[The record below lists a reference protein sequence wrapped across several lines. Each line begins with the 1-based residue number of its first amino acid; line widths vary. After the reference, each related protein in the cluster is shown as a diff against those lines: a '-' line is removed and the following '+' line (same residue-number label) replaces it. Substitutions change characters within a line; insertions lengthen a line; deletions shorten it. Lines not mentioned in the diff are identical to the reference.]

1 MFQTFHFFKKRHLA
15 SLAVAASLVVGGI
28 AIAKNQNRPSPLQNS
43 MAAYVVGMDAKGNE
57 VLQAASEVA
66 PGQTVEYALT
76 YANTGDNALKDI
88 IVTGP
93 IPSATAYVGQSA
105 FTYAQAKLQVS
116 IDGGKKFESEPVT
129 RIVTD
134 ANGNQIR
141 KIIPASEY
149 THVRWHMQ
157 QPLNA
162 GETQQ
167 FAYRSVVK

>member
-1 MFQTFHFFKKRHLA
+1 MLQTFRFKKRHLV
-15 SLAVAASLVVGGI
+15 SLAIATSLVVGGF

-43 MAAYVVGMDAKGNE
+43 MAAYVVGQDAAGNE
-57 VLQAASEVA
+57 VLQAASEVS
-66 PGQTVEYALT
+66 PGQTVEYAMT
-76 YANTGDNALKDI
+76 YANVGDNALQDI
-88 IVTGP
+88 VVTGP
-93 IPSATAYVGQSA
+93 IPSATAYIGQSA

-116 IDGGKKFESEPVT
+116 IDGGKTFEAEPVT
-129 RIVTD
+129 RIITD
-134 ANGNQIR
+134 ANGQQVQE
-141 KIIPASEY
+141 IIPASEY